1 MNKMINSNEINKF
14 HHLNTLI
21 LILSSLSMISLFFI
35 AWLPS
40 YFGLTPSSEIILGPV
55 SDGHCDPIT
64 QGIGLHCFGDYYF
77 PLNFIND
84 IYPWDTDGAPPYS
97 AAALLVFSFFNKLS
111 TIFNIGSIGLITYLI
126 ISPFTLLFMLVKS
139 FRKFRYPVLYLVIIF
154 THIIASY
161 PFLFAFDRGNSIL
174 LALPLLI
181 FLFKSYQEK
190 NYSKFLIFVIL
201 LSFIKIH
208 FIIFLLILL
217 TTRKIGKILLFGF
230 VAIVANIL
238 PFVIYGNNFL
248 HNLSSYLHEVL
259 SFQEY
264 TPPGLLNFNLSLPN
278 SVAILER
285 LFFDVDPV
293 NITYLSSSVP
303 IFCLILVCFYLWIYG
318 SQFNDNHNFLILLLF
333 VIIFPNVSYTY
344 YLVLLLAFFIYAVI
358 SYLENVTQNQSSYQI
373 LLFLSYL
380 TKRDRILVFTCYIL
394 LFIPWTIPWFVVL
407 PENTILNQSE
417 LNSSLTRFPGQV
429 VLIILFFSLL
439 LRRVQK
445 TDSRSL

>member
-1 MNKMINSNEINKF
+1 
-14 HHLNTLI
+14 
-21 LILSSLSMISLFFI
+21 
-35 AWLPS
+35 
-40 YFGLTPSSEIILGPV
+40 
-55 SDGHCDPIT
+55 
-64 QGIGLHCFGDYYF
+64 
-77 PLNFIND
+77 
-84 IYPWDTDGAPPYS
+84 
-97 AAALLVFSFFNKLS
+97 
-111 TIFNIGSIGLITYLI
+111 
-126 ISPFTLLFMLVKS
+126 
-139 FRKFRYPVLYLVIIF
+139 VIIF